1 MAGTHTHRPLLLLLV
16 SCAAVDAAISSMSF
30 WLIIA
35 TDPLRRSNAAALGP
49 PPPPPPFVDAVRLPK
64 LLPWRRKCM
73 SLATAFKAG
82 AARMRTGKRSTRRIN
97 TTESASNPG
106 ATELAPAPARGGRER
121 ERGAGE
127 GCGRHGIDEWC
138 GSP

>member
-35 TDPLRRSNAAALGP
+35 TDPLRRSTAAALG

-82 AARMRTGKRSTRRIN
+82 AARMRTGRRSTRRIN
-97 TTESASNPG
+97 TTESASKPG

-127 GCGRHGIDEWC
+127 GCGRGRGVRETRDR
-138 GSP
+138 